1 MSRLDLDTH
10 RLALLA
16 AREDIGSRR
25 LSADWA
31 IFAYGKHNE
40 LKLLDSGAGGVDEL
54 AGKFSSSSIM
64 YGLCRVQDPSSGQ
77 PRIILINWVGEK
89 VPESYRQTCAGH
101 LPAIKAFFKEASLV
115 LSARRPEEVTQE
127 GLHRVLSR
135 LAPAGGSASRR
146 APASGSEELVGTNYR
161 KTNPA
166 LEIRRTK
173 RDSFWAQAER
183 EEEQRKE
190 EERRRLLEERK
201 RWERER
207 MEEEKREAAERERKF
222 KEKERLIEEQ
232 RKEQARLEAEERRK
246 EKARWE
252 QQQREHEEAMRDRF
266 RRSESIEKAVEAATL
281 VSQRSQNPR
290 EFFRQRERSSST
302 SGAQSPPSPLGVRP
316 GAPHRPYLRYQ
327 RSLTESAYIFRR
339 PEPPAS
345 PGDFLPAPSS
355 PRPSESSSSRTALPA
370 SPRRPTPLPPI
381 SPPGAKPPSPT
392 SPCRTGPLPPI
403 SLPGAKPLPPTSLH
417 GAKPSSP
424 TSPHGTGL
432 LPPAI
437 HPRTKDLFH
446 ISPDGTMTLPPIS
459 LAEPRSPAPAHHA
472 RAGSPPPASPP
483 PPPRARSPSPV
494 SSPRAGSPPPA
505 SPPPPPRAGTPPT
518 ASPPPPPRARSPS
531 PVSSPRAGSPPPASP
546 PPPPRARSP
555 SPVSPPRAGSP
566 APASP
571 PPPPRARSPSSASPP
586 PRPRARSP
594 SPASPPRAGSP
605 PPARSPSPASPPRV
619 GSPRPASPP
628 PLPRARS
635 PSPASPPRAGSP
647 PPASPPRADSSPL
660 LSLPPAPVS
669 LSQPPATFLLTEE
682 DAPCIAPRSLQ
693 GPSESSLLAELVPSE
708 GPHGSVPDVPI
719 GALADP
725 TNPSLAGGEPAQSC
739 PVLSSAGSCSL
750 EPLPQSAPL
759 WLWHPGPSTA
769 AAPRP
774 GEDPMTG
781 GEAPLEPSHGPL
793 LAPEASLAELLPE
806 SGHNGIAGQ
815 EAGRWPELRELEPEP
830 GETDALSGSAKVQL
844 QAAWDP
850 PAGGTAWVS
859 LQGGTRQAALE
870 GGEAVEGPSPHTA

>member
-16 AREDIGSRR
+16 AKEDIGSRR
-25 LSADWA
+25 VSADWA

-54 AGKFSSSSIM
+54 SGKFSSSSVM

-77 PRIILINWVGEK
+77 PRIILINWVGEQ
-89 VPESYRQTCAGH
+89 VPESHRQTCAGH

-115 LSARRPEEVTQE
+115 LGARRPDEVTQE

-135 LAPAGGSASRR
+135 LAPAGGSTSRR

-290 EFFRQRERSSST
+290 DFFRQREHSSST
-302 SGAQSPPSPLGVRP
+302 SGAQSPLSPLGVRP

-339 PEPPAS
+339 PEPPTS

-355 PRPSESSSSRTALPA
+355 PRPTESSSSTAAPPA
-370 SPRRPTPLPPI
+370 SPRRPTPVSPT
-381 SPPGAKPPSPT
+381 SPPGAQPLPPTSPRGTGPLSPT
-392 SPCRTGPLPPI
+392 SLPR
-403 SLPGAKPLPPTSLH
+403 AQPLPPTSLH
-417 GAKPSSP
+417 GTGLLPP
-424 TSPHGTGL
+424 TSLHGTGL
-432 LPPAI
+432 LPPTSLHGAQPLPLTSPRRTGPLLPAI
-437 HPRTKDLFH
+437 QPRTKDSFH

-459 LAEPRSPAPAHHA
+459 LAEPGSPPPVPHA
-472 RAGSPPPASPP
+472 RARSPSSPRAGSPSSPRAGSPSSPRAASPSSPRAASPPPARARSPPPASPP
-483 PPPRARSPSPV
+483 PPATP
-494 SSPRAGSPPPA
+494 PRAGSPPPA
-505 SPPPPPRAGTPPT
+505 SP
-518 ASPPPPPRARSPS
+518 SPPATP
-531 PVSSPRAGSPPPASP
+531 PRAGSPPPASP
-546 PPPPRARSP
+546 SPPATC
-555 SPVSPPRAGSP
+555 PRAGSP
-566 APASP
+566 P
-571 PPPPRARSPSSASPP
+571 SASPP
-586 PRPRARSP
+586 TL
-594 SPASPPRAGSP
+594 PRAGSP
-605 PPARSPSPASPPRV
+605 PPVSPPHT
-619 GSPRPASPP
+619 AT
-628 PLPRARS
+628 
-635 PSPASPPRAGSP
+635 PPRAGSP
-647 PPASPPRADSSPL
+647 PPASPPTPPRAGSPL
-660 LSLPPAPVS
+660 LHSLPSATPPSPVS
-669 LSQPPATFLLTEE
+669 LSQPPAMFLPMEE
-682 DAPCIAPRSLQ
+682 DAPCLAPISPQ
-693 GPSESSLLAELVPSE
+693 GPTEGSLLAELMPTE
-708 GPHGSVPDVPI
+708 GPHGSLPDVPT
-719 GALADP
+719 GPLADP
-725 TNPSLAGGEPAQSC
+725 TNPSLAGGEPAQGC
-739 PVLSSAGSCSL
+739 PVLSSAESCSL
-750 EPLPQSAPL
+750 EPLPQSVPP
-759 WLWHPGPSTA
+759 WPWHPGPSTA
-769 AAPRP
+769 AAPMP
-774 GEDPMTG
+774 GKDPMAG
-781 GEAPLEPSHGPL
+781 GEAAPEPSHGPC

-815 EAGRWPELRELEPEP
+815 EAGRWPELREQELEP
-830 GETDALSGSAKVQL
+830 GEKGTQPGSLCK
-844 QAAWDP
+844 
-850 PAGGTAWVS
+850 
-859 LQGGTRQAALE
+859 AALE
-870 GGEAVEGPSPHTA
+870 GRETVEGPSPRTA

>member
-16 AREDIGSRR
+16 AKEDIGSRR
-25 LSADWA
+25 VSADWA

-54 AGKFSSSSIM
+54 AGKFSSSSVM

-77 PRIILINWVGEK
+77 PRIILINWVGEQ
-89 VPESYRQTCAGH
+89 VPESHRQTCAGH

-115 LSARRPEEVTQE
+115 LGARRPDEVTQE

-135 LAPAGGSASRR
+135 LTPAGGSASRR

-290 EFFRQRERSSST
+290 DFFRQRERSSST

-339 PEPPAS
+339 PEPPTS

-355 PRPSESSSSRTALPA
+355 PRPAESSSSRAAPPA
-370 SPRRPTPLPPI
+370 SPRRPTPLPPT
-381 SPPGAKPPSPT
+381 SPPRAQPLPLTSPRRTGPLSPT
-392 SPCRTGPLPPI
+392 SPRGTE
-403 SLPGAKPLPPTSLH
+403 PLPPTSLL
-417 GAKPSSP
+417 GAQPLSPTSLPGAQPLPPTSLPRAQPLSPTSLLGAQPLPPTSLPGAQPLPPTSPRGTEPLSPTSLPGAQPLSP
-424 TSPHGTGL
+424 TSP
-432 LPPAI
+432 
-437 HPRTKDLFH
+437 PRCL
-446 ISPDGTMTLPPIS
+446 
-459 LAEPRSPAPAHHA
+459 
-472 RAGSPPPASPP
+472 
-483 PPPRARSPSPV
+483 
-494 SSPRAGSPPPA
+494 
-505 SPPPPPRAGTPPT
+505 
-518 ASPPPPPRARSPS
+518 
-531 PVSSPRAGSPPPASP
+531 
-546 PPPPRARSP
+546 
-555 SPVSPPRAGSP
+555 
-566 APASP
+566 
-571 PPPPRARSPSSASPP
+571 
-586 PRPRARSP
+586 
-594 SPASPPRAGSP
+594 
-605 PPARSPSPASPPRV
+605 
-619 GSPRPASPP
+619 
-628 PLPRARS
+628 
-635 PSPASPPRAGSP
+635 
-647 PPASPPRADSSPL
+647 
-660 LSLPPAPVS
+660 
-669 LSQPPATFLLTEE
+669 
-682 DAPCIAPRSLQ
+682 
-693 GPSESSLLAELVPSE
+693 
-708 GPHGSVPDVPI
+708 
-719 GALADP
+719 
-725 TNPSLAGGEPAQSC
+725 
-739 PVLSSAGSCSL
+739 
-750 EPLPQSAPL
+750 
-759 WLWHPGPSTA
+759 
-769 AAPRP
+769 
-774 GEDPMTG
+774 
-781 GEAPLEPSHGPL
+781 
-793 LAPEASLAELLPE
+793 
-806 SGHNGIAGQ
+806 
-815 EAGRWPELRELEPEP
+815 
-830 GETDALSGSAKVQL
+830 
-844 QAAWDP
+844 
-850 PAGGTAWVS
+850 
-859 LQGGTRQAALE
+859 
-870 GGEAVEGPSPHTA
+870 

>member
-1 MSRLDLDTH
+1 MNRLDLDTH

-16 AREDIGSRR
+16 AKEDIGSRR

-54 AGKFSSSSIM
+54 AGKFSSSSVM

-115 LSARRPEEVTQE
+115 VSAHRPEEVTQE

-355 PRPSESSSSRTALPA
+355 PRPSESSS
-370 SPRRPTPLPPI
+370 
-381 SPPGAKPPSPT
+381 
-392 SPCRTGPLPPI
+392 
-403 SLPGAKPLPPTSLH
+403 
-417 GAKPSSP
+417 
-424 TSPHGTGL
+424 
-432 LPPAI
+432 
-437 HPRTKDLFH
+437 
-446 ISPDGTMTLPPIS
+446 M
-459 LAEPRSPAPAHHA
+459 
-472 RAGSPPPASPP
+472 
-483 PPPRARSPSPV
+483 
-494 SSPRAGSPPPA
+494 
-505 SPPPPPRAGTPPT
+505 
-518 ASPPPPPRARSPS
+518 
-531 PVSSPRAGSPPPASP
+531 
-546 PPPPRARSP
+546 
-555 SPVSPPRAGSP
+555 
-566 APASP
+566 
-571 PPPPRARSPSSASPP
+571 
-586 PRPRARSP
+586 
-594 SPASPPRAGSP
+594 
-605 PPARSPSPASPPRV
+605 
-619 GSPRPASPP
+619 
-628 PLPRARS
+628 
-635 PSPASPPRAGSP
+635 
-647 PPASPPRADSSPL
+647 
-660 LSLPPAPVS
+660 S
-669 LSQPPATFLLTEE
+669 LSQPPATFLPTEE
-682 DAPCIAPRSLQ
+682 DAPCMAPRSLQ
-693 GPSESSLLAELVPSE
+693 GPSESSLVAELVPME
-708 GPHGSVPDVPI
+708 GPHGSLPDVPT

-739 PVLSSAGSCSL
+739 PVLSSAGACSL

-759 WLWHPGPSTA
+759 WPWHPGPSTA

-774 GEDPMTG
+774 GEDPVAG
-781 GEAPLEPSHGPL
+781 GEALLEPSHGPL
-793 LAPEASLAELLPE
+793 LAPEASPDELLPE

-815 EAGRWPELRELEPEP
+815 EVGRWPELRELEPEP
-830 GETDALSGSAKVQL
+830 GEKGTLSGSTKLQL

-850 PAGGTAWVS
+850 PAGDTAWVS
-859 LQGGTRQAALE
+859 LQGGARRAALE
-870 GGEAVEGPSPHTA
+870 GGEAVEGPSPRTA